1 MKTTTKRFN
10 LTNYLLSGITV
21 GMMTMIATAP
31 IKENSSGLEQLV
43 RQKPAITIE
52 NKIKTSVL
60 YKLAFQ
66 QTNKLHYEPKNNI
79 FHLPI
84 EEIVKEK
91 QEIRR
96 IAEENKKTIYT
107 PTDSEILGLSQII
120 YAEAASQSNEAWS
133 DIIQVIKNRKDSRN
147 YPNSIEEVIYQPGAF
162 SCIDD
167 KNNNN
172 WNQVTG
178 KTPMNGYEKMVF
190 SEIKEEV
197 RNELMNTKITL
208 GRENVI
214 AYHDWSIHKPKDSYW
229 NSLEKTH
236 EEGKLI
242 FYAPKET
249 LQKSTITY
257 IPNTKENNINNL
269 YENNIIDASNKFG
282 LLAKTEKINDD
293 KIIDFEEAR
302 GLLAKATQ
310 IKKAA

>member
-1 MKTTTKRFN
+1 MTAKRFN
-10 LTNYLLSGITV
+10 LTNYLLSGIAV
-21 GMMTMIATAP
+21 GMMTMMAAAP
-31 IKENSSGLEQLV
+31 TKENNSGLEQLV
-43 RQKPAITIE
+43 RQKPATTIE
-52 NKIKTSVL
+52 NKIKTSTL
-60 YKLAFQ
+60 YKLTFNE
-66 QTNKLHYEPKNNI
+66 TNQLHYEPKNNI

-91 QEIRR
+91 QEIRS
-96 IAEENKKTIYT
+96 IAENKKTIYT

-120 YAEAASQSNEAWS
+120 YAEAASQSNEAWA
-133 DIIQVIKNRKDSRN
+133 DIIQVIKNRKDNKN

-162 SCIDD
+162 SCIGD

-178 KTPMNGYEKMVF
+178 KSPMNGYEKMVF
-190 SEIKEEV
+190 DKIKVKVKETLEKTEI
-197 RNELMNTKITL
+197 TS
-208 GRENVI
+208 GRENII
-214 AYHDWSIHKPKDSYW
+214 AYHDWSIHKPKDRYW
-229 NSLEKTH
+229 NSLNKTH
-236 EEGKLI
+236 KNGKLI

-282 LLAKTEKINDD
+282 FLAKAEKINDD